1 MSEPRW
7 KGYIKDYNGSTM
19 MQCRIIKDVDYVN
32 ISETLRK
39 QKEAIIDKINEVML
53 KKRYEGLSFTGE
65 VYAFE
70 EIPGLKE
77 AGWDAKAYEEAK

>member
-1 MSEPRW
+1 
-7 KGYIKDYNGSTM
+7 

-53 KKRYEGLSFTGE
+53 KKRFDGLAFTGD

-70 EIPGLKE
+70 EIPGLTE